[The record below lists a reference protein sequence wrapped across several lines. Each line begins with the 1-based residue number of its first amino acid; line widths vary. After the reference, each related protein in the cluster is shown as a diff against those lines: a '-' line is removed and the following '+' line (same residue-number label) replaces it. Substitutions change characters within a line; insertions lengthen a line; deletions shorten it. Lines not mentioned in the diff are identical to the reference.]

1 MSYSRRI
8 NESIHVH
15 YSKTVHWGKTET
27 GGSETVVFDDYIPV
41 NINLHV
47 DTSPFDSSVNRCKS
61 SVDVLTGAVVA
72 ANSAEVASIRSG
84 ADKVADHVIGGF
96 FNMIKSELSQNMAA
110 LYSKFNAIRDLM
122 ADRHKTLSE
131 VQTRMDSDYTR
142 TVQKYYKI
150 FLTLDEELKRRVVVL
165 DKNAYEFGQNVK
177 SQMLTKEA
185 GEKIVN
191 AITKMHD
198 DEIVNQQLSVA
209 KNHSRVKNLINDLG
223 DHVLQEEIYSRKM
236 NNVIREFASDQIRQ
250 ECIPVVFLEKDSI
263 SNDGLKDSICYASD
277 VPGAASEKV
286 KNSVSNFFASN
297 PSGWRELNSIEKTSL
312 DTAFNAIAEKSLG
325 DSLSSGDDRA
335 KRIYETIMQLK
346 NQSDTQ
352 TF

>member
-1 MSYSRRI
+1 MSYTRSI

-47 DTSPFDSSVNRCKS
+47 DTVPFDSSVSRCKN
-61 SVDVLTGAVVA
+61 SVDLLTGAVVA
-72 ANSAEVASIRSG
+72 ANTAEVASIEHG
-84 ADKVADHVIGGF
+84 ADRIADHVIGGF

-110 LYSKFNAIRDLM
+110 LFSKFNAIRELM
-122 ADRHKTLSE
+122 IDRHKTLDE
-131 VQTRMDSDYTR
+131 VQARMDSDYSR

-150 FLTLDEELKRRVVVL
+150 FMTLDEELKRRVVAL

-185 GEKIVN
+185 GQKIVN
-191 AITKMHD
+191 AVTKMHD
-198 DEIVNQQLSVA
+198 DEIMNQQLSVA
-209 KNHSRVKNLINDLG
+209 KNHARVKKLINDLG
-223 DHVLQEEIYSRKM
+223 NHVLQEEIYSRKM
-236 NNVIREFASDQIRQ
+236 HDVIRDFPSDKIRQ
-250 ECIPVVFLEKDSI
+250 ECVPVVFLEEDSI
-263 SNDGLKDSICYASD
+263 SKSGLKDSICYASD

-286 KNSVSNFFASN
+286 KESVSNFFNSN
-297 PSGWRELNSIEKTSL
+297 PAYWREPDSIEKNSL

-325 DSLSSGDDRA
+325 ESLASGDDRA
-335 KRIYETIMQLK
+335 KRIYETIMRLK

-352 TF
+352 TV